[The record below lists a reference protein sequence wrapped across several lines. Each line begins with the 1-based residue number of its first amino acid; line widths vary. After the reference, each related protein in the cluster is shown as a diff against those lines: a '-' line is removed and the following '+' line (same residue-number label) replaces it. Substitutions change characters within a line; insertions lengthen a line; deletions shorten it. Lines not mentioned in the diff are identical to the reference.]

1 MLRLG
6 GITIMGRLQR
16 IKILTAVLLT
26 ATFPPFLASA
36 QIARSP
42 VAPRRELV
50 ESVVREAYDKFN
62 TDTNGKNADHIPYLA
77 KVDSRL
83 FGIAIVT
90 TDNQVLTMGDVS
102 YSFSI
107 PSISKVFTLAL
118 AMEEPGPNKVFENI
132 GSEPTG
138 RPFNSPLAVV
148 DRATHSGNP
157 LVNAGAIATTS
168 LISGKDAN
176 EKWDKILNF
185 YSKTAGE
192 KLVLIDE
199 VYESEAATNTG
210 NKALSMLLAKYE
222 RIYADP
228 FESVDIY
235 TKQCSVG
242 VNAAQ
247 LARMGATLAN
257 NGINPSTGEQVIKR
271 EDIPHI
277 LSTMTMAGLYDGS
290 GGWAWHVGLPAKSGV
305 GGAIVAV
312 VPGKGAIAVF
322 APPLDEAG
330 NSVKA
335 QEVIEYVAQGS
346 LSTEQQARFDPLIT
360 GFNPAD
366 MYAADHI
373 RRVLQTFPGVFSGI
387 GEFTIHKEF
396 VSATIAGETATLRN
410 PALDKL
416 LDFAAEVGLVVL
428 IHNDMDVPFAKPGTE
443 PAYLSQMKSVLLH
456 HPKTTIIW
464 AHTGMGRVVRPVHGH
479 AAVIEEILKDPQLSH
494 VYFDISGDE
503 VAKYLTATPE
513 SIRISADLINRYP
526 DRFLFGTDE
535 VAPSG

>member
-1 MLRLG
+1 MS
-6 GITIMGRLQR
+6 RLQR
-16 IKILTAVLLT
+16 IKILTAMLLV
-26 ATFPPFLASA
+26 ATFLPFLASA

-50 ESVVREAYDKFN
+50 ESVVREAYEKFK
-62 TDTNGKNADHIPYLA
+62 TDTNGKNADYIPYLA

-90 TDNQVLTMGDVS
+90 TDNQVLTLGDVT

-107 PSISKVFTLAL
+107 QSISKVFTLAL
-118 AMEEPGPNKVFENI
+118 AMEELGPDKVFEKI

-148 DRATHSGNP
+148 DMATHSGNP

-168 LISGKDAN
+168 LISGKD
-176 EKWDKILNF
+176 EDDKWNKILNF
-185 YSKTAGE
+185 YSKAAGE

-199 VYESEAATNTG
+199 VYKSEAATNTG

-257 NGINPSTGEQVIKR
+257 NGVNPSTGEQVIKR

-305 GGAIVAV
+305 GGGIVAV

-335 QEVIEYVAQGS
+335 QKVIEYVTQRLNYNLYS
-346 LSTEQQARFDPLIT
+346 PS
-360 GFNPAD
+360 
-366 MYAADHI
+366 
-373 RRVLQTFPGVFSGI
+373 S
-387 GEFTIHKEF
+387 
-396 VSATIAGETATLRN
+396 
-410 PALDKL
+410 
-416 LDFAAEVGLVVL
+416 VGL
-428 IHNDMDVPFAKPGTE
+428 K
-443 PAYLSQMKSVLLH
+443 
-456 HPKTTIIW
+456 
-464 AHTGMGRVVRPVHGH
+464 
-479 AAVIEEILKDPQLSH
+479 
-494 VYFDISGDE
+494 
-503 VAKYLTATPE
+503 
-513 SIRISADLINRYP
+513 
-526 DRFLFGTDE
+526 
-535 VAPSG
+535 